1 MWNRSHDIVLK
12 HLAADAIIHGEFVS
26 NQNSFG
32 ILSCLPGSFS
42 TEPCKGRTG
51 FVDDFDRSY

>member
-12 HLAADAIIHGEFVS
+12 HLAADAIIHGEF
-26 NQNSFG
+26 

-51 FVDDFDRSY
+51 FVDDFVRSC